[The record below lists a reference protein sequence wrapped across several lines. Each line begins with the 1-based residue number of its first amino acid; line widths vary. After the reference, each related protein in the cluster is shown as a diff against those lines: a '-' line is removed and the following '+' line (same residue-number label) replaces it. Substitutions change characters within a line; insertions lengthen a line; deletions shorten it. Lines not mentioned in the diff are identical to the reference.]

1 MKEHSKTQVFHKM
14 VLEAGPIL
22 TTCWDIWWNTVADE
36 LIPNTLAIGEYSSM
50 VAS

>member
-1 MKEHSKTQVFHKM
+1 MKEQSQTQVFHKV

-22 TTCWDIWWNTVADE
+22 TTCWDIWWSAVAEE
-36 LIPNTLAIGEYSSM
+36 LIPNTRAIGEYSSM